1 MMKRREFIAGAFGGS
16 VVLSGIARAQPPGQR
31 RIAIVAPSR
40 SIESLRTNSYNRAFL
55 DELARLGFAEGQNL
69 AIERYSGGGDMDRY
83 PELARTVVS
92 TNPEA
97 ILTSAGPMTLALRA
111 ATQSIPI
118 VTIIGDPV
126 VWGLATSLARP
137 GGNVTGVTVDAGIE
151 LHGKRLG
158 LLREIKP
165 EASRVAYLSSSQA
178 WRQPQAAMVR
188 EAAQSS
194 KLSLSQVDLGSDLN
208 DAAYDAA
215 FASTDWSRSDMLL
228 VSDEPEHLSHS
239 KRLVDLA
246 TRTRLPACYPFHDLV
261 VAGGL
266 MAYYRDLPDAFRQMA
281 AQMAQILSGHNPA
294 EIPFRQP
301 IAFRL
306 SLNTKAAEKIGV
318 TLPQALLISANEV
331 IE

>member
-1 MMKRREFIAGAFGGS
+1 
-16 VVLSGIARAQPPGQR
+16 
-31 RIAIVAPSR
+31 
-40 SIESLRTNSYNRAFL
+40 
-55 DELARLGFAEGQNL
+55 
-69 AIERYSGGGDMDRY
+69 
-83 PELARTVVS
+83 
-92 TNPEA
+92 
-97 ILTSAGPMTLALRA
+97 
-111 ATQSIPI
+111 
-118 VTIIGDPV
+118 
-126 VWGLATSLARP
+126 
-137 GGNVTGVTVDAGIE
+137 
-151 LHGKRLG
+151 
-158 LLREIKP
+158 
-165 EASRVAYLSSSQA
+165 
-178 WRQPQAAMVR
+178 MVR

-215 FASTDWSRSDMLL
+215 FASTDWSRFDMLL

-281 AQMAQILSGHNPA
+281 AQMAQILSGQNPA

-301 IAFRL
+301 TAFRL